1 MEAIYE
7 EERAARDTVS
17 RARNKQRQTCNCF
30 GLVDLD
36 YR

>member
-1 MEAIYE
+1 MEAVYE
-7 EERAARDTVS
+7 EERAARDTVLERVIS
-17 RARNKQRQTCNCF
+17 QTCNCF